1 MNGLNRMTRVVGTTE
16 VVSMTEIT
24 GMTSKAMM
32 II

>member
-24 GMTSKAMM
+24 GMTRMAMT